1 MATDKLTQANL
12 SRRGLLKL
20 GAAVGAAAGAAS
32 LGLQMTSVGAA
43 TTPSTPGIHPTGPR
57 TGPKISIKTPVPANT
72 VSSVIS
78 FSDFSGMDGTLTYD
92 GTTRGVYSAPSGF
105 VLASLQVPPG
115 ATFNSLSG
123 FGTSTGATGQDWTLI
138 AHDTLNDT
146 IFALDGTN
154 PGVAGR
160 QFVTLNAAGYLVAP
174 YVRLLVQAL
183 PSNDANNTIS
193 GIGYWY
199 VPASPGFHTIAPVR
213 VYDSRLTGAGGPL
226 ASGATRTVSVAMS
239 THGAPV
245 VPSLA
250 SAVFYNLTVVGSP
263 GGGYLALFPTGTTWP
278 GNSSINWT
286 DGNALA
292 NGGVVALGGD
302 RQVNVFCNGSK
313 THFLIDITGYYL

>member
-1 MATDKLTQANL
+1 
-12 SRRGLLKL
+12 
-20 GAAVGAAAGAAS
+20 
-32 LGLQMTSVGAA
+32 
-43 TTPSTPGIHPTGPR
+43 
-57 TGPKISIKTPVPANT
+57 
-72 VSSVIS
+72 VSSVIGLP
-78 FSDFSGMDGTLTYD
+78 DWEGLDGTLTYD
-92 GTTRGVYSAPSGF
+92 FASIGVYASGGFCIAP
-105 VLASLQVPPG
+105 LQVPPG
-115 ATFNSLSG
+115 ATFKTLSA
-123 FGTSTGATGQDWTLI
+123 FGTSNATTGQDWVLI
-138 AHDTLNDT
+138 AHDTLNNT
-146 IFALDGTN
+146 LLGLAGTN
-154 PGVAGR
+154 PGVPGR
-160 QFVTLNAAGYLVAP
+160 QFVTLSADYLVGPYTRLLLQATPSGDVNNTVSGAGY
-174 YVRLLVQAL
+174 YF
-183 PSNDANNTIS
+183 
-193 GIGYWY
+193 